1 LARQPA
7 AHSFE
12 GVKEPGEKEHV
23 MGSKSSKWLTA
34 ALAAAVV
41 GAVPAGAVAKLDYSK
56 NSVSGQYLPSPARV
70 VPQINDVSTPT
81 PTANAQ
87 APVRIVTAPK
97 ADSGFDI
104 GAALAGGGATL
115 LLALMGVGV
124 ARRRHPSPLAG

>member
-1 LARQPA
+1 
-7 AHSFE
+7 
-12 GVKEPGEKEHV
+12 

-56 NSVSGQYLPSPARV
+56 NSVSGQYLPSPARL
-70 VPQINDVSTPT
+70 VPQNNDVSTPSAT
-81 PTANAQ
+81 TANAP

-97 ADSGFDI
+97 ADTGFDI

-115 LLALMGVGV
+115 LLALMGVGIV
-124 ARRRHPSPLAG
+124 RRRHPSPIAG